1 MDEEEGKES
10 SMMEIVNAE
19 YREIENLDE
28 KSTEELTAKTNTLY
42 QQMQLIGAVGI
53 QMAADAGRCLTKIKE
68 RIGHGN
74 WGDWCKRN
82 LEFSERKA
90 QNMMKL
96 AAEMHEKNGI
106 FSNPQTFADIEISKV
121 YALLAA
127 PEEVQKAVLND
138 PKMEEASVREFQ
150 DEIKRLKAELAAE
163 RAKEQVDTSAEE
175 LAAAEQKIEE
185 LSAQVKILQEGK
197 SEAEWE
203 QEVQDLKQ
211 KIDAEAQKAKDA
223 ARKLKEAKA
232 AAAAEAE
239 KAAEVAA
246 EKAKEDARVEA
257 KAEVEKETAK
267 LAGEV
272 SAARAEIEKLN
283 KKLENSTAAEIVE
296 FKVKADQLQKDFKA
310 CMKCIE
316 DMYGKD
322 LGQASRMAAALK
334 QVMQAMI
341 TEAEN
346 AES

>member
-296 FKVKADQLQKDFKA
+296 FKVKADQLQKDFRG

>member
-1 MDEEEGKES
+1 MDEEERKES

-19 YREIENLDE
+19 YREIENLDS
-28 KSTEELTAKTNTLY
+28 KSTEELTAKANTLY
-42 QQMQLIGAVGI
+42 QQMQLIGAMGI
-53 QMAADAGRCLTKIKE
+53 QVAAEAGRCLTKIKE

-82 LEFSERKA
+82 LDFSERKA

-127 PEEVQKAVLND
+127 PEEVQKAVLDD

-150 DEIKRLKAELAAE
+150 DEIKRLKAELAVE
-163 RAKEQVDTSAEE
+163 RAKEQADNSAEE
-175 LAAAEQKIEE
+175 LEAAEQKIKE

-197 SEAEWE
+197 SKEEWE
-203 QEVQDLKQ
+203 REVEALQ
-211 KIDAEAQKAKDA
+211 KKIETEAQKAKEA

-239 KAAEVAA
+239 KAAEAAA
-246 EKAKEDARVEA
+246 EKAKEDARAEA

>member
-1 MDEEEGKES
+1 
-10 SMMEIVNAE
+10 MEIVNAE

-42 QQMQLIGAVGI
+42 QQMQMIGAMGI
-53 QMAADAGRCLTKIKE
+53 QVAAEAGRCLTVIKE
-68 RIGHGN
+68 RVGHGN
-74 WGDWCKRN
+74 WEDWCKMN
-82 LEFSERKA
+82 LQFSERKA
-90 QNMMKL
+90 RRMMKL
-96 AAEMHEKNGI
+96 ASEME
-106 FSNPQTFADIEISKV
+106 NPESVFANRTTLSDIELSKV

-127 PEEVQKAVLND
+127 SEEVQKAVLDD

-163 RAKEQVDTSAEE
+163 RAKEQVDTSVEE

-185 LSAQVKILQEGK
+185 LSAQIKILQEGK
-197 SEAEWE
+197 SKEEWE
-203 QEVQDLKQ
+203 QEVEDLQ
-211 KIDAEAQKAKDA
+211 KKIETETQKAKEA

-232 AAAAEAE
+232 AAADEAE
-239 KAAEVAA
+239 KAAADAA
-246 EKAKEDARVEA
+246 EKAKSEA
-257 KAEVEKETAK
+257 KAAVEKETAK

-296 FKVKADQLQKDFKA
+296 FKVKADQLQKDFRG

-322 LGQASRMAAALK
+322 LGQASKMAAALK

-341 TEAEN
+341 KEAED